1 MKFLKKAS
9 LAVSIAAVSFAANA
23 ELVAMDEMAMA
34 AATGQAGID
43 LDIQLQGTDAIS
55 IGSIVYTDTVDD
67 SSDPSEV
74 GGGSLTI
81 DTIKVGVADNADG
94 SKGTLLLTN
103 AIDITSAG
111 DLQIVGGAVNGL
123 LLSVDSVDLS
133 GGANLVSGLA
143 LEINMG
149 QSSTVISQAAEDVVG
164 SGVDADGVDAGA
176 TKISHSGSFEIVD
189 GSVNLL
195 DGGIQISGLKVYNA
209 DAADNKVTTDVIM
222 WTDTNALNIKAGFQ
236 GSIEL
241 GSVALGS
248 AADAASIGSVA
259 INDLA
264 MTGATIKV
272 SGH

>member
-9 LAVSIAAVSFAANA
+9 LAASIAAVSFAANA

-55 IGSIVYTDTVDD
+55 IGSIVYTDTVEDTND
-67 SSDPSEV
+67 ATEI
-74 GGGSLTI
+74 GGGSLSI
-81 DTIKVGVADNADG
+81 SNINIGVADNADG
-94 SKGTLLLTN
+94 SEGTLLLTN
-103 AIDITSAG
+103 AIDITSDG
-111 DLQIVGGAVNGL
+111 DLQIVGGEVDGL
-123 LLSVDSVDLS
+123 LVSVGSIDLS

-143 LEINMG
+143 MEINMG
-149 QSSTVISQAAEDVVG
+149 ESTTIISEAVEDVVG
-164 SGVDADGVDAGA
+164 SGFDADGVNDGA

-222 WTDTNALNIKAGFQ
+222 WTDANALNIKAGFE
-236 GSIEL
+236 GTIEL

-259 INDLA
+259 INSLS